1 MATPN
6 HHWYGA
12 GSQVSPGSLSPS
24 VCGFQLRDGFR
35 VALPGMGFTVPLIP
49 WDGEPLRGGQP
60 LSLGLPLPMAPRL
73 SWPHPSLQHLLTWQ
87 HTPIPPLSTQFL
99 WGMERGKLSEFFS
112 EGFSFLVTCKRD
124 GGDCLEE
131 WEPGIAT
138 GTEGHQPVTRSPD
151 HQPSHSRL
159 THPLRVQRDVVVTV
173 VLNGGEQILKCFFSQ
188 RHNKM
193 A

>member
-1 MATPN
+1 MWGKGGETKTHGGSMATPN
-6 HHWYGA
+6 QHWYGA

-131 WEPGIAT
+131 WGGV
-138 GTEGHQPVTRSPD
+138 GTRHCHGNRGSSAGHQIT
-151 HQPSHSRL
+151 
-159 THPLRVQRDVVVTV
+159 
-173 VLNGGEQILKCFFSQ
+173 
-188 RHNKM
+188 
-193 A
+193 